1 MKRVIVIPVLGD
13 NFAYLFRYEK
23 NPASPAG
30 GKAVAVDPPEAG
42 PILNEIK
49 RHNLKLAAALATHH
63 HWDHNAG
70 IKELKNKT
78 NCTVIEG
85 SQGIKDG
92 QIINFD
98 NCRLK
103 VITTPG
109 HTTDS
114 VCYYI
119 EPSENSDG
127 VLFTGDTLF
136 IAGCGRPIENDMDTM
151 WDSLQK
157 LAALPEET
165 LVYPGHDYTEDNC
178 GFALT
183 IEPKNRDVQKLFEE
197 IRKKGG
203 RSVVPSTIGRE
214 KQTNVF
220 LRAGNPEVKNLIN
233 MPDASEAEVFAELR
247 RRKNRY
253 E

>member
-1 MKRVIVIPVLGD
+1 MERVVVIPALGD

-23 NPASPAG
+23 N
-30 GKAVAVDPPEAG
+30 KAIAIDPPEAG

-49 RHNLKLAAALATHH
+49 KHNLELAAALTTHH
-63 HWDHNAG
+63 HCDHNAG

-78 NCTVIEG
+78 NCKVIWG
-85 SQGIKDG
+85 SQVTKDG
-92 QIINFD
+92 HILNFD

-103 VITTPG
+103 IITTPG

-114 VCYYI
+114 VCFYI
-119 EPSENSDG
+119 EPSQNYDG
-127 VLFTGDTLF
+127 ILFAGDTLF

-151 WDSLQK
+151 WESLEK

-165 LVYPGHDYTEDNC
+165 LVYPGHDYSEDNC
-178 GFALT
+178 VFALT
-183 IEPKNRDVQKLFEE
+183 IEPKNRDIQKLLEE

-203 RSVVPSTIGRE
+203 RSIVPSTIGRE
-214 KQTNVF
+214 KRTNVF
-220 LRAGNPEVKNLIN
+220 LRAGRPEVKNLIN
-233 MPDASEAEVFAELR
+233 MPDASDAEVFAELR

-253 E
+253 D

>member
-1 MKRVIVIPVLGD
+1 MERVIVIPALGD

-23 NPASPAG
+23 N
-30 GKAVAVDPPEAG
+30 KAIAVDPPEAE

-49 RHNLKLAAALATHH
+49 KLNLELSTALATHH

-78 NCTVIEG
+78 NCKVFEG
-85 SQGIKDG
+85 SQVTKYG
-92 QIINFD
+92 QILNFD

-119 EPSENSDG
+119 EPSENREG
-127 VLFTGDTLF
+127 ILFTGDTLF
-136 IAGCGRPIENDMDTM
+136 IAGCGRPIENDMNTM
-151 WDSLQK
+151 WESLER

-183 IEPKNRDVQKLFEE
+183 IEPANRDIRKLLEE

-220 LRAGNPEVKNLIN
+220 LRASRPEVKNLIN
-233 MPDASEAEVFAELR
+233 MPDASDAEVFTELR
-247 RRKNRY
+247 RRKNNF

>member
-1 MKRVIVIPVLGD
+1 MERVTIIPALSD
-13 NFAYLFRYEK
+13 NFVYLFRYEK
-23 NPASPAG
+23 K
-30 GKAVAVDPPEAG
+30 KAIAIDPPEAE
-42 PILNEIK
+42 PVLNEIK
-49 RHNLKLAAALATHH
+49 RHNLELSAALATHH

-78 NCTVIEG
+78 NCIVLEG
-85 SQGIKDG
+85 NQSIRGG
-92 QIINFD
+92 QILNFG

-103 VITTPG
+103 AITTPG

-114 VCYYI
+114 VCFYI

-127 VLFTGDTLF
+127 ILFTGDTLF
-136 IAGCGRPIENDMDTM
+136 IAGCGRPIENDMNTM
-151 WDSLQK
+151 WESLQK
-157 LAALPEET
+157 LSALPDNT

-183 IEPKNRDVQKLFEE
+183 IEPKNRDIQKLHEE

-214 KQTNVF
+214 KKTNVF
-220 LRAGNPEVKNLIN
+220 LRASRAEVKDLIN
-233 MPDASEAEVFAELR
+233 LPDASDAEVFAELR
-247 RRKNRY
+247 GRKNRY
-253 E
+253 D

>member
-1 MKRVIVIPVLGD
+1 MERVIVIPTLGD
-13 NFAYLFRYEK
+13 NFAYLFRYEE
-23 NPASPAG
+23 N
-30 GKAVAVDPPEAG
+30 KAIAVDPPEAG

-49 RHNLKLAAALATHH
+49 RQNLELAAALTTHH

-78 NCTVIEG
+78 NCTIIEG
-85 SQGIKDG
+85 SQVAKDG
-92 QIINFD
+92 QILNFD
-98 NCRLK
+98 NCRIK

-109 HTTDS
+109 HTADS

-119 EPSENSDG
+119 ELSENGDG
-127 VLFTGDTLF
+127 ILFTGDTLF
-136 IAGCGRPIENDMDTM
+136 IAGCGRPIENDMNTM

-183 IEPKNRDVQKLFEE
+183 IEPANRDIQKLFEE

-220 LRAGNPEVKNLIN
+220 LRSSNTEVKNLIN
-233 MPDASEAEVFAELR
+233 MPDASDAEVFAELR
-247 RRKNRY
+247 RRKNNF